1 MSTPLPPDCPGP
13 ADRGEA
19 AGARPG
25 AILITVLLI
34 TAAALDLGRC
44 GIVLVTARHGPPAAA
59 LVTTGLG
66 AAALSLAAAGGACR
80 RRRWAG
86 WAALL
91 IGAASAP
98 QAAAIGFRDLYAVPD
113 TATAAVGIL
122 VMVAV
127 LATAGPAWPSGHVA
141 GNPCRWAGG
150 PSHAAGQ
157 TPDSA
162 RRASPY
168 HRMVASGD
176 DQRDLGL
183 RSRPGGYAP

>member
-1 MSTPLPPDCPGP
+1 MSTPLTPDCPAT

-19 AGARPG
+19 ASGGLG
-25 AILITVLLI
+25 AILITVLLV
-34 TAAALDLGRC
+34 TAAALDLSRC
-44 GIVLVTARHGPPAAA
+44 GIVLVTARHGPLAAA

-66 AAALSLAAAGGACR
+66 AAALSVAAARGSRR

-122 VMVAV
+122 VMIAV
-127 LATAGPAWPSGHVA
+127 LATAGPARPSGQVG
-141 GNPCRWAGG
+141 GNPCRWTGG
-150 PSHAAGQ
+150 PSRAAGR
-157 TPDSA
+157 TPDN
-162 RRASPY
+162 RR
-168 HRMVASGD
+168 R
-176 DQRDLGL
+176 R
-183 RSRPGGYAP
+183 